1 MSHTG
6 GTVGFMG
13 VAEALE
19 RVVAALPGGGEVRRG
34 QVEMAEA
41 VEAVFGDGGQLVVQA
56 GTGIGKSLSYLVPAI
71 LSGKTTVVATA
82 TKALQDQLAH
92 KDLPFLQEHLGRP
105 FEFAV
110 VKGRANY
117 LCLQKAVEIGSGD
130 EQLVLDD
137 VHEDE
142 HGAFGQELLRLL
154 KWAKTSKTGDRAE
167 LDFEPRAR
175 AWAQLSVTARECPGA
190 IKCPQGENCFA
201 EGAHQRAA
209 SADVIVVNTHL
220 YATHLAIGGWLL
232 PEHEA
237 VVFDE
242 AHALEDIAASA
253 FGLELNE
260 GRFTALA
267 RSIRANAAEAADA
280 VEAAGA
286 RLAAALDAYRG
297 RRVSAAELERP
308 LNAVGEAVRA
318 AQAAARLAEDDE
330 NKRTRVLKAA
340 TTLIEDVAAVQSAN
354 DGAVVWVEGGGPP
367 TLRLAPIDVAHL
379 FAERLWENV
388 RTAVLTSATIPS
400 NLPARL
406 GLPPTNRQLSV
417 DSPFDYENQSLLYC
431 ATHLADPRK
440 AEYEP
445 AMHEELWALIK
456 AAGGRTLALFTS
468 WRAMRAAAEAVAPTV
483 PYRVMTQDELPKPA
497 LLSAFSTDETS
508 CLFATMGFWQGV
520 DVPGAALSLLVID
533 KLPFSRPDEPLM
545 QARRDRAGAAAFR
558 TVDLPRAASL
568 LAQGA
573 GRLIRSTAD
582 RGVVAV
588 LDSRLATAGY
598 RWELIQ
604 ALPPMRRTKDRAEA
618 ERFLEGLVAA
628 DV

>member
-1 MSHTG
+1 
-6 GTVGFMG
+6 MG

-19 RVVAALPGGGEVRRG
+19 RVVAALPGGGEARRG
-34 QVEMAEA
+34 QLEMAEA
-41 VEAVFGDGGQLVVQA
+41 VESVFGDGGQLVVQA
-56 GTGIGKSLSYLVPAI
+56 GTGTGKGLAYLVPAI

-82 TKALQDQLAH
+82 TKALQDQLAN
-92 KDLPFLQEHLGRP
+92 KDLPFLQEHLGKR

-117 LCLQKAVEIGSGD
+117 LCLQRAVEIGSGD

-137 VHEDE
+137 VREDE

-175 AWAQLSVTARECPGA
+175 AWAQLSVSARECPGA
-190 IKCPQGENCFA
+190 VKCPQGESCFA

-209 SADVIVVNTHL
+209 AADVIVVNTHL
-220 YATHLAIGGWLL
+220 YATHLAVGGWLL

-253 FGLELNE
+253 FGIELTE
-260 GRFTALA
+260 GRFTALG

-286 RLAAALDAYRG
+286 RLADALDAYRG

-308 LNAVGEAVRA
+308 LNAAGEAARA
-318 AQAAARLAEDDE
+318 AQAAAREAENDE

-354 DGAVVWVEGGGPP
+354 EGAVVWIESGGPP

-388 RTAVLTSATIPS
+388 PTAVLTSATVPS

-406 GLPPTNRQLSV
+406 GLPATNRQLSV

-431 ATHLADPRK
+431 ATHLPDPRK
-440 AEYEP
+440 PEYEA

-483 PYRVMTQDELPKPA
+483 PYRVLTQDELPKPA
-497 LLSAFSTDETS
+497 LLTAFSTDETS

-604 ALPPMRRTKDRAEA
+604 ALPPMRRTKERPEV
-618 ERFLEGLVAA
+618 ERFLESLVEARL
-628 DV
+628 

>member
-1 MSHTG
+1 
-6 GTVGFMG
+6 MG

-19 RVVAALPGGGEVRRG
+19 RVVAALPGGGEARRG

-41 VEAVFGDGGQLVVQA
+41 VEAVFADGGQLVVQA
-56 GTGIGKSLSYLVPAI
+56 GTGIGKGLSYLVPAI

-82 TKALQDQLAH
+82 TKTLQDQLAN

-117 LCLQKAVEIGSGD
+117 LCLQRAVEIGSGD

-137 VHEDE
+137 VREDE

-175 AWAQLSVTARECPGA
+175 AWAQLSVSARECPGA
-190 IKCPQGENCFA
+190 IKCPQGESCFA

-209 SADVIVVNTHL
+209 AADVIVVNTHL
-220 YATHLAIGGWLL
+220 YATHLAVGGWLL

-253 FGLELNE
+253 FGIELTE

-267 RSIRANAAEAADA
+267 RSIRASAADA
-280 VEAAGA
+280 ADTVEAAGA
-286 RLAAALDAYRG
+286 RLADALDAYRG

-308 LNAVGEAVRA
+308 LNAAGEAARA
-318 AQAAARLAEDDE
+318 AQAAAREAENDE
-330 NKRTRVLKAA
+330 NKRTRLLKAT
-340 TTLIEDVAAVQSAN
+340 TTLIEDVAAVQSAT
-354 DGAVVWVEGGGPP
+354 DGSVVWVESGGPP

-379 FAERLWENV
+379 FAERLWDNV

-406 GLPPTNRQLSV
+406 GLPPDSRQLSV

-431 ATHLADPRK
+431 ATHLPDPRK
-440 AEYEP
+440 PEYEA

-468 WRAMRAAAEAVAPTV
+468 WRAMRAAAEAVGPTV
-483 PYRVMTQDELPKPA
+483 PYRVLTQDELPKPA
-497 LLSAFSTDETS
+497 LLSAFATDETS

-604 ALPPMRRTKDRAEA
+604 ALPPMQRTKERTEV
-618 ERFLEGLVAA
+618 ERFLETLVEARL
-628 DV
+628 